1 MGTDAFSFE
10 RVMIIDDT
18 TIDRYIAALVM
29 NKVNFAKQIM
39 EFDMATKAI
48 DYLEQHQDEPEML
61 PQIILLDIRMP
72 EMDGFEFLDRLEKVP
87 HFRIQKCC
95 IVMLSSSLSPTD
107 HERAASSPAVRKFIN
122 KPLNKDDLEEIRL
135 IYKENNAAQA

>member
-1 MGTDAFSFE
+1 MAPDEFSFD

-18 TIDRYIAALVM
+18 TIDRYIATLVM
-29 NKVNFAKQIM
+29 NKVGFAKEIK

-48 DYLEQHQDEPEML
+48 DYLELHQDAPEML

-72 EMDGFEFLDRLEKVP
+72 EMDGFEFLERLAKVP

-95 IVMLSSSLSPTD
+95 IVMLSSSLSPSD
-107 HERAASSPAVRKFIN
+107 HDRAETNPAVRKFIN
-122 KPLNKDDLEEIRL
+122 KPLNRDNLEDIRQL
-135 IYKENNAAQA
+135 YRQQ